1 MLRGGTNGVVQS
13 RNAALRRITRYDP
26 RLGVA
31 FLRCND
37 IAIVRVRYCQSL
49 EGTEHDAR
57 RNEERPEAPPPGHV
71 RASCTAHA
79 NSRVEYLTI

>member
-26 RLGVA
+26 RWGIA
-31 FLRCND
+31 FVRCKG
-37 IAIVRVRYCQSL
+37 IAIVRVSYHQSL
-49 EGTEHDAR
+49 EGTEHDTLR
-57 RNEERPEAPPPGHV
+57 SEERHEAPLPGHA

-79 NSRVEYLTI
+79 NLRV